1 MGKPY
6 WVADPRA
13 KGGGFFAQRSE
24 STPQQRRNEAK
35 RQEEFAK
42 VPLQWAAE
50 LAKGTGTRRA
60 LIWILLLHL
69 AWKNGRLTF
78 AFSNVILTRLGV
90 DRRMKYHM
98 LEKLEAAGLIKVER
112 RPKQSPIVTLVQISK
127 TKII

>member
-1 MGKPY
+1 MGKTY
-6 WVADPRA
+6 WVTDPRA
-13 KGGGFFAQRSE
+13 RGGCILVE
-24 STPQQRRNEAK
+24 TLETTPRQKKSEAK

-60 LIWILLLHL
+60 MVWIVLLHL
-69 AWKNGRLTF
+69 AWKNGSMTF
-78 AFSNVILTRLGV
+78 PFSNVMLTRLGV

-98 LEKLEAAGLIKVER
+98 LEKLEEAGLIKVEH